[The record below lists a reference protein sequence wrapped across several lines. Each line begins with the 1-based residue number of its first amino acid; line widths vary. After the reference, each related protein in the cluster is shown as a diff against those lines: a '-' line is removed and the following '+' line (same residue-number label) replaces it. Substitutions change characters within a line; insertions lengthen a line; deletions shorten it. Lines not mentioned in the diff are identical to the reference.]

1 MVKLSLNFIK
11 IFCNY
16 LFKKI
21 MLKKVDNYLT
31 QDQEKEILNGIM
43 LGLEDSKAGRV
54 NECDE
59 EHINNLKEKLR
70 FKLKEK

>member
-1 MVKLSLNFIK
+1 
-11 IFCNY
+11 
-16 LFKKI
+16 

-54 NECDE
+54 NECNE
-59 EHINNLKEKLR
+59 EHINNLKEK
-70 FKLKEK
+70 